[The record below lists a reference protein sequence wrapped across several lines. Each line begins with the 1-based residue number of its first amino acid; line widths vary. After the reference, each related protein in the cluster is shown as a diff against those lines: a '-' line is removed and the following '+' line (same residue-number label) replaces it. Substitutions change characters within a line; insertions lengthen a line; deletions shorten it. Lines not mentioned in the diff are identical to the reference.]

1 MPTRAQPGKICRHCM
16 GLTFTHPADW
26 GALRTCDGVI
36 LTPPTFEA
44 ESPSM
49 VESYFIMTEASMGAT
64 RAIDPAIWS
73 SMDELVRG
81 QFRCL
86 RRMTQIEPVTCGRG
100 SGARATWA
108 GSAPAGRDVA
118 AHVFVSL
125 DSQTLAALVAVGP
138 AGCLLSRLAALESIF
153 TSFRHEPCRTDPQL
167 VGTWVGSRRRRPEAQ
182 VLVAQRLR
190 LQVDGTFSQGL
201 PRSPGRADARDS
213 SGIWSVRDGWLVL
226 SYEADAPAEYRY
238 RVEGSST
245 GQRLLLVGAD
255 GRAIQ
260 MRLTGN

>member
-16 GLTFTHPADW
+16 GLTFTHPSDW

-49 VESYFIMTEASMGAT
+49 VESYYIMTEASMGVSRAT
-64 RAIDPAIWS
+64 DPAIWT

-86 RRMTQIEPVTCGRG
+86 RRVSQVEPVTCGRG

-108 GSAPAGRDVA
+108 GSLPTGADVA
-118 AHVFVSL
+118 AHVYVSL
-125 DSQTLAALVAVGP
+125 DSQALAALVAVGP
-138 AGCLLSRLAALESIF
+138 AGSLRSRLVALESIF
-153 TSFRHEPCRTDPQL
+153 ASFRHEPCRTDPQL
-167 VGTWVGSRRRRPEAQ
+167 VGTWVGARRSRPTGGALGGQ
-182 VLVAQRLR
+182 CLR

-201 PRSPGRADARDS
+201 GRPGRRSDATDS
-213 SGIWSVRDGWLVL
+213 NGTWSVRDGRLVL
-226 SYEADAPAEYRY
+226 SYEADTPAEYSY
-238 RVEGSST
+238 RVEGAST
-245 GQRLLLVGAD
+245 GQRLVLVGAD

-260 MRLTGN
+260 MRLTND